1 MSSEFTAVTFVVTL
15 TITFGVTITVT
26 AASLLACLL
35 AWLACLAGL
44 QRSLAQLKNYQSEKK
59 VQNKLTPQKNWLCQH
74 LEEAGHLQHQRGS
87 FRDLG
92 QGLHDHEEFS

>member
-1 MSSEFTAVTFVVTL
+1 MYYYYCDSPPFAIASTMSSEFTAVTLVVTL

-44 QRSLAQLKNYQSEKK
+44 QRSLAQLKNYQSEKSAEQTYTAK
-59 VQNKLTPQKNWLCQH
+59 ELVVPTP
-74 LEEAGHLQHQRGS
+74 
-87 FRDLG
+87 
-92 QGLHDHEEFS
+92 